1 MSASVKE
8 CVREVLDVVPFVMRS
23 LRAEFRSH
31 RGEEINI
38 PQYRALMYLRRSP
51 GASLSEVAEHLG
63 ITPPSTSRLINDL
76 VERDLID
83 RQTSPVD
90 RRKITL
96 ALTPK
101 GRDLAETSLRE
112 TQAAYVPR
120 FAAVPAET
128 RALVTQA
135 MRELRIIFS
144 GQEHTNSEPTP
155 TEEAVTPGP
164 ERWTS
169 R

>member
-1 MSASVKE
+1 MGASVKE
-8 CVREVLDVVPFVMRS
+8 SVRQVLDVVPFVMRS

-31 RGEEINI
+31 RGTEVNI
-38 PQYRALMYLRRSP
+38 PQYRTLMYLRRSP

-63 ITPPSTSRLINDL
+63 ITPPSTSRLVNDL

-83 RQTSPVD
+83 RQTSPAD

-96 ALTPK
+96 TLTPK

-112 TQAAYVPR
+112 TQVAYLPR

-128 RALVTQA
+128 RALIIQA
-135 MRELRIIFS
+135 MQQLRVIFS
-144 GQEHTNSEPTP
+144 DDQASGESAPT
-155 TEEAVTPGP
+155 AKSQTPRPQG
-164 ERWTS
+164 
-169 R
+169 